1 MNDVVKEAYKRNK
14 EWRDGLL
21 ADGFPQSVVW
31 KLEDLPDVELGEIVE
46 LGKVWDC
53 EMNFIDEDEKGV
65 PNGSYCYPVADE
77 CAINYEWEV
86 VEEDDNLLKRK
97 VRITDIQLI

>member
-1 MNDVVKEAYKRNK
+1 M
-14 EWRDGLL
+14 
-21 ADGFPQSVVW
+21 
-31 KLEDLPDVELGEIVE
+31 ELGEIVE
-46 LGKVWDC
+46 LGKVWDG

-86 VEEDDNLLKRK
+86 VKK
-97 VRITDIQLI
+97 MTIY

>member
-31 KLEDLPDVELGEIVE
+31 TL
-46 LGKVWDC
+46 
-53 EMNFIDEDEKGV
+53 
-65 PNGSYCYPVADE
+65 
-77 CAINYEWEV
+77 
-86 VEEDDNLLKRK
+86 
-97 VRITDIQLI
+97 